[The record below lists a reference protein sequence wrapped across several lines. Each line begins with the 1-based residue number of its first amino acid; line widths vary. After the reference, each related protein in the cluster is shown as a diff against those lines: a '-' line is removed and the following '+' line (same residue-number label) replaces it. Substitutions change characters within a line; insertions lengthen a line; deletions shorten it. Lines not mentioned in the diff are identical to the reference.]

1 MYMVAAILWLILI
14 YSLQFWKSGVL
25 GWLFLLV
32 PLVVYGINLSN
43 VTRHTHQ
50 LENEMFKGNFLS
62 IGYLIVIFIINWE
75 KVKDKQRLFLILMIV
90 LILILGSVLDVW
102 ILNQIYVKHFRS
114 ILIVAAISLLAYVL
128 YIYYEELIG
137 EPTSLSKENTTKTE
151 TETETETEKET
162 EIETELE
169 VMVTKGSVVEKGA
182 VVEKKKDT
190 VEQQKAKSGARRLK
204 PGEIE
209 KKDVQGLKSESK

>member
-1 MYMVAAILWLILI
+1 
-14 YSLQFWKSGVL
+14 
-25 GWLFLLV
+25 
-32 PLVVYGINLSN
+32 
-43 VTRHTHQ
+43 
-50 LENEMFKGNFLS
+50 
-62 IGYLIVIFIINWE
+62 
-75 KVKDKQRLFLILMIV
+75 
-90 LILILGSVLDVW
+90 
-102 ILNQIYVKHFRS
+102 
-114 ILIVAAISLLAYVL
+114 VAAISLLAYVL